1 MTHGDKAK
9 AKAAKSNQASAAKK
23 VIPKGREGGKGPGK
37 EASPAGR
44 KAGESGQTAK
54 AGGKAAGPKALPSE
68 KGGAAKK
75 GSSPAP
81 APPKDAGADARA
93 KVRTPA
99 DNGGSPGGFSNP
111 VIAGAFKRALKK
123 YPNALRKLTD

>member
-23 VIPKGREGGKGPGK
+23 VTPKGRESGKGPGK
-37 EASPAGR
+37 EAGQGGR
-44 KAGESGQTAK
+44 QSRESGQTAK
-54 AGGKAAGPKALPSE
+54 AVPKAAGAKAPGSE
-68 KGGAAKK
+68 KSGAAKK
-75 GSSPAP
+75 GSPAP
-81 APPKDAGADARA
+81 APPKDSGADARVKA
-93 KVRTPA
+93 RTTA
-99 DNGGSPGGFSNP
+99 DNGGSAGGFSNP